1 MFHAVVQDF
10 VSCGHDVTASV
21 DQRLFTESQ
30 LTGLGSRFQGSNTVG
45 FTNGLPS
52 NWWEIASTADATLVI
67 APEFS
72 NILQTAIAQLA
83 PVCKLLLNC
92 QDPFLAASCDKWLTA
107 QQLKAASVKHPA
119 TRLARDTTEDWLQNN
134 RNAAGKWIVKP
145 RDGAGCEAIRLLDQY
160 SLIEALRELQQS
172 DLATKL
178 LLQPCEVGDSF
189 SRSAIVD
196 FTGRAHWLPLVTQ
209 EFTVGD
215 SLTYC
220 GGQVLSVG
228 DGHYENRLSGRRYAI
243 DRLNAVLNATLAALG
258 QGALGWVGVDLL
270 YSDEWNDW
278 IVIEVNPRLTTSFT
292 GLSRSY
298 GQGLMEQTLRSGL
311 GREVAIRP
319 TWRAVPFKA
328 NGSDS

>member
-30 LTGLGSRFQGSNTVG
+30 LTGLGSRFRVSSTVG

-52 NWWEIASTADATLVI
+52 NWWEIASTADAVLVI

-72 NILQTAIAQLA
+72 NILQTAVAQLA

-92 QDPFLAASCDKWLTA
+92 QDPFLASSCDKWLTA
-107 QQLKAASVKHPA
+107 QQLKAASVTHPA
-119 TRLARDTTEDWLQNN
+119 TRLARDATEDWLQKH
-134 RNAAGKWIVKP
+134 RNAAGEWIVKP

-160 SLIEALRELQQS
+160 SLKEALRELQQS

-196 FTGRAHWLPLVTQ
+196 FTGHSHWLPLVTQ
-209 EFTVGD
+209 EFTEGD
-215 SLTYC
+215 SMTYC

-228 DGHYENRLSGRRYAI
+228 DGYYENRLSGRRYAI

-258 QGALGWVGVDLL
+258 QGARGWVGVDLL
-270 YSDEWNDW
+270 YSDEWDDW

-298 GQGLMEQTLRSGL
+298 GQGLMEQMLLSGL

-319 TWRAVPFKA
+319 TWKTVPFKA